1 MLKNHCCICGTVKQC
16 GPYLDQILCNI
27 EKIGSIFEKYVII
40 ISFDDDG
47 SAEGGDNS
55 LEILKAYA
63 DSHSNMILYIN
74 DQPLSPT
81 RTINI
86 ATARNRCMDIIVR
99 YFANYEYFIMM
110 DCDDINAVPTENI
123 DLEPIQRNLEVERED
138 MWDALSFNRS
148 PYYDTWGLSIYPLA
162 FSKLHFH
169 NGDEIWSEH
178 IKYILENTPDDYL
191 IDCYSA
197 FNGFALYRTE
207 KFIYGYGA
215 NRAKGGNDG
224 GGSQYCKYDG
234 NVRLDLIPL
243 NMVMENIKKVDIV
256 KELGFSKCRL
266 SLAIPRNEN
275 YTGLT
280 YFEGKN
286 IATSYPNL
294 TNQFLLANGVKA
306 QTHEISGSVEI
317 APSIGLAEGI
327 CDIVSTGG
335 TLLSNG
341 LKEVAE
347 VFKSQAVLIAY
358 ANLSSAKKA
367 ILSKL
372 LFRIDSVQRGQN
384 AKYVV
389 LNAKKEN
396 LEQIIS
402 LLPGMKSPS
411 VVPLATEGWFS
422 LHSVISEN
430 DFWEIIE
437 SLREAGAEGILVL
450 PIEKMIL

>member
-1 MLKNHCCICGTVKQC
+1 MSTENLRIAVQKSGRLSEDSLKLFKECGIKFESGGSKLRSVSSNF
-16 GPYLDQILCNI
+16 PI
-27 EKIGSIFEKYVII
+27 EFL
-40 ISFDDDG
+40 FLRDDDIPG
-47 SAEGGDNS
+47 YVEDGV
-55 LEILKAYA
+55 A
-63 DSHSNMILYIN
+63 DLGVIGQNVLM
-74 DQPLSPT
+74 
-81 RTINI
+81 
-86 ATARNRCMDIIVR
+86 
-99 YFANYEYFIMM
+99 
-110 DCDDINAVPTENI
+110 
-123 DLEPIQRNLEVERED
+123 
-138 MWDALSFNRS
+138 
-148 PYYDTWGLSIYPLA
+148 
-162 FSKLHFH
+162 
-169 NGDEIWSEH
+169 
-178 IKYILENTPDDYL
+178 ENT
-191 IDCYSA
+191 
-197 FNGFALYRTE
+197 
-207 KFIYGYGA
+207 
-215 NRAKGGNDG
+215 
-224 GGSQYCKYDG
+224 
-234 NVRLDLIPL
+234 
-243 NMVMENIKKVDIV
+243 KKVDIV

-266 SLAIPRNEN
+266 SLAIPRNEI
-275 YTGLT
+275 YTDLT

-294 TNQFLLANGVKA
+294 TNQFLLANGVNA

-358 ANLSSAKKA
+358 SNLSSEKKA
-367 ILSKL
+367 ILTKL

-389 LNAKKEN
+389 LNAKKEH